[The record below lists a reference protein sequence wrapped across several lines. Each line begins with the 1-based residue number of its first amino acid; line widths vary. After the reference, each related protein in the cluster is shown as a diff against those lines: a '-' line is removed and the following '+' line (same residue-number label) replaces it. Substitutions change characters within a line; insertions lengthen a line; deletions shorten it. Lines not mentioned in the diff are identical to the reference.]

1 MNSSRV
7 HAGKC
12 LLALA
17 ASVLLPAL
25 ASAQDVVMT
34 SNPDKWQFSVLL
46 YGWLPTIKGSVSFPL
61 ANTGGSVTADPNE
74 ILNNLNLAAMGSFGV
89 SYNRWGFFTD
99 VLYMNLGHTKNGYKD
114 FVLPNEEP
122 AGLSASVNLTIKAT
136 IVTSAFSYRFIEQPD
151 FVLSGLAGARYL
163 YLKPSMSYYF
173 SANLDNNP
181 TIPRGG
187 ERSLSGDKVDA
198 VVGFKG
204 QWMFGDSHT
213 WGLPFYA
220 DVGGGDSKLTWQLA
234 GGVGYHLGSWE
245 VGALYRKI
253 NYHINSSGLTDM
265 SIAGPMIGGLYRW

>member
-1 MNSSRV
+1 MNFTRGNI
-7 HAGKC
+7 GKPF
-12 LLALA
+12 LALI
-17 ASVLLPAL
+17 ASLLMPVV

-61 ANTGGSVTADPNE
+61 ANTGGSVTANPND
-74 ILNNLNLAAMGSFGV
+74 ILNNLNLAAMGAFGV
-89 SYNRWGFFTD
+89 SYNRWGFSTD

-114 FVLPNEEP
+114 FVLPNQEP
-122 AGLSASVNLTIKAT
+122 ASLSASVNLTIKAL
-136 IVTSAFSYRFIEQPD
+136 IVTSAFSYKLVEQPD
-151 FVLSGLAGARYL
+151 FAFSGLAGARYL
-163 YLKPSMSYYF
+163 SLKPSLSYYF
-173 SANLDNNP
+173 SADLANNP

-187 ERSLSGDKVDA
+187 ERSVSGDKVDA
-198 VVGFKG
+198 IVGFKG
-204 QWMFGDSHT
+204 QWMFGDSRH

-234 GGVGYHLGSWE
+234 GGVGYHMGSWE